1 MFKKSTCNG
10 SVKKSFATDCEQNSE
25 TWKQNYTCPLSK
37 IPIPTS
43 SAVWEIVPDK
53 IRGFSLLGAI
63 GILNIF
69 VRSSSGS
76 GSYFVSIEW
85 DILNSKMVEDY
96 SLN

>member
-1 MFKKSTCNG
+1 MCLKQITCNG

-25 TWKQNYTCPLSK
+25 TWKQNYSCLLSK

-43 SAVWEIVPDK
+43 SAVCEIVPDK
-53 IRGFSLLGAI
+53 ISGFSLLGAI

-76 GSYFVSIEW
+76 GSYFVSIEC
-85 DILNSKMVEDY
+85 DISNSKVFED
-96 SLN
+96 